1 MRLLKKR
8 EPILT
13 IDDWR
18 RLAPPKRDYQWK
30 PGRSAFELARAWCH
44 TGAPVVPADVVAAL
58 ASSDATAGLQIDTG
72 FPEHRIAFDQH
83 GGEPRN
89 ADLAFTGIAD
99 GRRVA
104 VTIEAKADEPFG
116 ETVGDTVSASLKRLD
131 ANPNSRGLLRVVD
144 LCRCLFSA
152 RVEGQPSIESLRYQL
167 LTAAAGSLAFAH
179 AEAASVAV
187 LLVHEFVTHQT
198 TNSLHERNGDDLHRF
213 LCRLGGS
220 TAGPIASGQ
229 LVGPF
234 QVPGL
239 PLFERPTPL
248 YVGKVS
254 TDCRLGGH

>member
-1 MRLLKKR
+1 VETGSQRVRTWRGPGAIPERLW
-8 EPILT
+8 P
-13 IDDWR
+13 
-18 RLAPPKRDYQWK
+18 
-30 PGRSAFELARAWCH
+30 
-44 TGAPVVPADVVAAL
+44 PADVVAAL
-58 ASSDATAGLQIDTG
+58 ASSDATAGLEMDTG

-116 ETVGDTVSASLKRLD
+116 ETVGDTVSASVKRLD

-144 LCRCLFSA
+144 LCRGLFRA
-152 RVEGQPSIESLRYQL
+152 RIDGQPNIESLRYQL
-167 LTAAAGSLAFAH
+167 LTATAGSLAFAH

-187 LLVHEFVTHQT
+187 LLVHEFVTHET
-198 TNSLHERNGDDLHRF
+198 TDSLHARNADDLQRF
-213 LCRLGGS
+213 LCRLAGS
-220 TAGPIASGQ
+220 TIGRIASGQ

-239 PLFERPTPL
+239 PPFERPVPL

-254 TDCRLGGH
+254 THRRTGAH